1 MHLIKYF
8 FKKNAET
15 YFTLFV
21 ASNSIDLNLIRVHW
35 YSTDERKRRPKD
47 VENIWLSTL
56 TKASI
61 LVTSCTVF
69 VYVYVG
75 F

>member
-21 ASNSIDLNLIRVHW
+21 AFNSIDLNLIRVHW

-47 VENIWLSTL
+47 V
-56 TKASI
+56 
-61 LVTSCTVF
+61 
-69 VYVYVG
+69 
-75 F
+75 